1 MRKYNM
7 KSKLSLEAFV
17 LKTTTVDGYGVIV
30 GGICPEGRKE
40 EAVNTYQSISKMR
53 LGQSKDEFLID
64 YTLAN
69 AITQLSPNWTFLVG
83 ASICIE
89 GVNSNTGG
97 IIGNPFR
104 EYESCDED
112 IEEIKEGLYLISFSG
127 GPGVAFAGTYSEGIL
142 LKNMILNYR
151 AAKSRKVEDI
161 INRLDE
167 ITNLYVL
174 VTDGCG
180 SMRYGGIYISDY
192 YGKKQETFCL

>member
-17 LKTTTVDGYGVIV
+17 LKTTTLDGYSVVV
-30 GGICPEGRKE
+30 GGICPSGMKE
-40 EAVNTYQSISKMR
+40 EAVNYYKNIDKMK

-69 AITQLSPNWTFLVG
+69 AITYLSPKWAFLVG

-89 GVNSNTGG
+89 GVNISTGG
-97 IIGNPFR
+97 IIGNPFK
-104 EYESCDED
+104 EYESSDED
-112 IEEIKEGLYLISFSG
+112 IEEIKEGLHLISFSG
-127 GPGVAFAGTYSEGIL
+127 GPGVAFAGRYSEGLIL
-142 LKNMILNYR
+142 KDMILNYKTV
-151 AAKSRKVEDI
+151 KSSRVEDL
-161 INRLDE
+161 INRIDE

-180 SMRYGGIYISDY
+180 TTNCGGIYISDY
-192 YGKKQETFCL
+192 SGKKHETLCV